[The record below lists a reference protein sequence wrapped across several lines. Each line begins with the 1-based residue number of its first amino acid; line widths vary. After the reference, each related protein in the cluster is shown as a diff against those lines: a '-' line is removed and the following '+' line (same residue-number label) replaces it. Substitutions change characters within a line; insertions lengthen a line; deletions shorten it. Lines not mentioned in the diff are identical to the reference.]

1 MMSKEDGKMEKIRV
15 ENLTKIFGKTPK
27 KILTHLEMGMKREEI
42 FKKTGHT
49 VGVGDVSFTVNEGET
64 FVIMGLSGSGKSTL
78 IRCMNLLNKP
88 TAGNIFVD
96 GENIME
102 YDSKQLREF
111 RRQKIAMVFQ
121 HFGLFSHKSVI
132 ENVEFGLEIRGM
144 KKDERF
150 KKSKEMIKTVGLEG
164 WEDYR
169 ISNLSG
175 GMKQRV
181 GLARALANDPEI
193 ILMDEPFSA
202 LDPLI
207 RRDMHNELLDIQ
219 SKLKKTIVFITHDVN
234 EAFKLGDRV
243 AVLKEG
249 EVVQIGT
256 PEEII
261 DKPANKY
268 IKNFIQD
275 IDRSRILKAENIMRK
290 ITVKFGKTTKPKL
303 ALNQLDEADYDF
315 AFIIDRKTG
324 YIEGI
329 VDVDDLLIAVKEHKS
344 VEEVMH
350 TDFVTLNQ
358 DTYIK
363 EVIEMALKTKYPLA
377 VLDDENRCVGRIQ
390 RGSLLKALV

>member
-1 MMSKEDGKMEKIRV
+1 MEKVKV

-27 KILTHLEMGMKREEI
+27 KILASLEMGMKREEI

-49 VGVGDVSFTVNEGET
+49 VGIGDVSFSVYEGET

-88 TAGNIFVD
+88 TAGKIYID
-96 GENIME
+96 GENILD
-102 YDSKQLREF
+102 YDNKQLREF

-132 ENVEFGLEIRGM
+132 ENVEFGLEIKGM
-144 KKDERF
+144 KKEERF

-164 WEDYR
+164 WEDFR

-219 SKLKKTIVFITHDVN
+219 SKLKKTIIFITHDVN

-268 IKNFIQD
+268 IRNFIQD

-290 ITVKFGKTTKPKL
+290 ISVKFGKTAKPKL
-303 ALNQLDEADYDF
+303 ALIQLDEADYDY
-315 AFIIDRKTG
+315 AFVIDRKTG
-324 YIEGI
+324 QIEGI
-329 VDVDDLLIAVKEHKS
+329 VDVDDLMIAVKENKS

-350 TDFVTLNQ
+350 TDFVTLHQ
-358 DTYIK
+358 DTYVK
-363 EVIEMALKTKYPLA
+363 EVIEVALKTKYPLA
-377 VLDDENRCVGRIQ
+377 VVDDDNRCVGRIQ
-390 RGSLLKALV
+390 RGSLLNALV

>member
-1 MMSKEDGKMEKIRV
+1 MEKIRV

-27 KILTHLEMGMKREEI
+27 KILAMLDMGMKREEI
-42 FKKTGHT
+42 FKKTAHT
-49 VGVGDVSFTVNEGET
+49 VGIGNVSFSVEEGET

-78 IRCMNLLNKP
+78 IRCLNLLNKP
-88 TAGNIFVD
+88 TGGKIFVD
-96 GENIME
+96 DENILD
-102 YDSKQLREF
+102 YDKKSLREF

-121 HFGLFSHKSVI
+121 HFGLFSHRSVL
-132 ENVEFGLEIRGM
+132 ENVEFGLEIRGID
-144 KKDERF
+144 KEERF
-150 KKSKEMIKTVGLEG
+150 KKSKEMIKSVGLEG
-164 WEDYR
+164 WEDYS
-169 ISNLSG
+169 IHELSG

-207 RRDMHNELLDIQ
+207 RRDMHNELLDLQ
-219 SKLKKTIVFITHDVN
+219 SKLRKTIIFITHDVN

-261 DKPANKY
+261 DNPANKY
-268 IKNFIQD
+268 IQNFIQD

-290 ITVKFGKTTKPKL
+290 ITAKFSREAKPKI
-303 ALNQLDEADYDF
+303 ALNLLDEADYEY
-315 AFIIDRKTG
+315 AFIIDRTTD
-324 YIEGI
+324 EVLGI
-329 VDVDDLLIAVKEHKS
+329 VDADDLLKAIKEKKT

-350 TDFVTLNQ
+350 TDFQTIHR
-358 DTYIK
+358 DTYVK
-363 EVIEMALKTKYPLA
+363 EVIEQALTTKYPLA
-377 VLDDENRCVGRIQ
+377 VVDDDNRCIGRIQ
-390 RGSLLKALV
+390 RGTLLNALV